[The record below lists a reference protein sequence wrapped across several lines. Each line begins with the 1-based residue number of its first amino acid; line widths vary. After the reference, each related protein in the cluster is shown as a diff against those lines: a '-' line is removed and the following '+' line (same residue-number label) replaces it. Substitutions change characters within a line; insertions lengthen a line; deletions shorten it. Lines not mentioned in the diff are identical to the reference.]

1 MHQIVIKNHNINDS
15 LPLGITFEDQKLI
28 IPNNTVSVD
37 PIKIT
42 IKDDNNESLEIVVGQ
57 SSDVTIILEIA
68 SEELEKNTYD
78 LNLVAKQNSRVK
90 YLLVCDLASKDAQL
104 HHYFTAERDSNLDL
118 IGGFISNVINAK
130 MNAKLIGEG
139 SNVSIRAVAISSTN
153 NNQTIDIELVHAAKN
168 STGMMHNI
176 AIANDNGKV
185 VLNGVEKIL
194 KGMKNANAYQS
205 LKGIIGSDKAVIEVN
220 PILLIDEYDVK
231 AGHGATIGKLDQNS
245 VYYLMSRGLER
256 KEAEKLMIN
265 GFLNPI
271 IKEIADETLKERFV
285 SLVNQRL

>member
-118 IGGFISNVINAK
+118 IGGFVSNVINAK

-185 VLNGVEKIL
+185 VLNGVEIIL

>member
-1 MHQIVIKNHNINDS
+1 MYQIVIKNHVISES
-15 LPLGITFEDQKLI
+15 LPLGMTYEDQKLV
-28 IPNNTVSVD
+28 IPKKTISTD

-42 IKDDNNESLEIVVGQ
+42 LKDDNNESLEIIVGE
-57 SSDVTIILEIA
+57 SSEITIILEIA
-68 SEELEKNTYD
+68 SEELEKNTYE
-78 LNLVAKQNSRVK
+78 LKLVAEQNAKVK

-104 HHYFTAERDSNLDL
+104 HHYFIAKRDAHLDL
-118 IGGFISNVINAK
+118 IGGFVSNVINAK
-130 MNAKLIGEG
+130 MNARLEGEG
-139 SNVSIRAVAISSTN
+139 STVDIRAVAISSTN
-153 NNQTIDIELVHAAKN
+153 NNQLIDIELIHAAKN

-194 KGMKNANAYQS
+194 KGMKNSNAYQS
-205 LKGIIGSDKAVIEVN
+205 LKGIIGSDRAVIEVN

-231 AGHGATIGKLDQNS
+231 AGHGATIGKLDEFS
-245 VYYLMSRGLER
+245 LYYLMSRGLNRKDAER
-256 KEAEKLMIN
+256 LMIN

-271 IKEIADETLKERFV
+271 IKEISDEVLKERFV